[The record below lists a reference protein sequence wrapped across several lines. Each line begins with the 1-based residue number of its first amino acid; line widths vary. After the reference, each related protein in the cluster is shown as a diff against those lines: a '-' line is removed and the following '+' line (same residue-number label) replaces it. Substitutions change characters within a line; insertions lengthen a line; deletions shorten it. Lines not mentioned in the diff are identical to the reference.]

1 MLIVLVFSAVMP
13 LFWPFNFY
21 FIYSERGWLFWLR
34 HIFVLY
40 CSCTY
45 MKRETQWK
53 KLVKGVLRQYNF
65 TTATWLTA
73 IIRPPELRDSK
84 IGKMTTVS
92 IHLPTILLRYRIVPI
107 LLWYFEQTSPSR
119 LEVPSKDMQEAP
131 TEDTVVILPWS
142 CWLLFLLGPCS
153 WHCYVDLSLA
163 CRLGCCHEPS
173 TALAAPAATA
183 SAASVAVTLAGCFPQ
198 HNQKGPQTP
207 QESCEGS
214 WNWPDPD
221 PSLPGAPVLRERETI
236 EIEKTERETRRVCS
250 LLFLLL
256 SRPSAYN

>member
-1 MLIVLVFSAVMP
+1 MLIMLVFSAVMP
-13 LFWPFNFY
+13 LFWSFNFY

-40 CSCTY
+40 HSCIY

-73 IIRPPELRDSK
+73 IVRPPDLRESK

-92 IHLPTILLRYRIVPI
+92 THLPAILLRYRTVPI

-153 WHCYVDLSLA
+153 WHCYVAVSLA

-173 TALAAPAATA
+173 TAVAAPAATA
-183 SAASVAVTLAGCFPQ
+183 SAASVTVTLAGCFPQ
-198 HNQKGPQTP
+198 HNQKGAPDGSGIMWRFLILT
-207 QESCEGS
+207 GS
-214 WNWPDPD
+214 WSFSPWSSCAEGERNNRGREDRKGD
-221 PSLPGAPVLRERETI
+221 QKGLLPSLPVAEY
-236 EIEKTERETRRVCS
+236 TEC
-250 LLFLLL
+250 L
-256 SRPSAYN
+256 